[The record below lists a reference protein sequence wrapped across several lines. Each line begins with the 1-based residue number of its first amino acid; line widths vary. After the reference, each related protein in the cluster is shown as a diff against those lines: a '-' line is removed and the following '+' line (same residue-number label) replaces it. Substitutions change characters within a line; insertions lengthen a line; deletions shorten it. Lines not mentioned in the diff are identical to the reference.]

1 MTPAAASKTCH
12 EVGAPLLE
20 ELDSRVGLLDGHQPA
35 ELTGVLCGVGRGKRR
50 TRSE

>member
-12 EVGAPLLE
+12 AVGAPLLE
-20 ELDSRVGLLDGHQPA
+20 ELDSRVDPIDGHQPA

>member
-20 ELDSRVGLLDGHQPA
+20 DVWYPKTELALF
-35 ELTGVLCGVGRGKRR
+35 
-50 TRSE
+50 